1 MTSLNRIT
9 ETAAT
14 ENKPSVHSPTKNHGR
29 TMSKKKLAKP
39 IPQPRKTS
47 NAQGLE
53 SNNQRPAS
61 KVKGVLWVGLAASL
75 LGFLLYANTLG
86 HQYTLDDF
94 SIIKSNWITK
104 GGLKNIGLI
113 FSTEYRFGSWNSPG
127 SLYRPIPLTMFA
139 LEWQLSPDNPMLGH
153 VLNALLYAL
162 TGWVLWTTWRR
173 VLSAYPPVLAAI
185 AVLVFMAHPVHTEVV
200 ANIKSRDEI
209 LALLF
214 STLTLRAIWEYLDK
228 SDIKWLVGAVL
239 AYTVAMFSKESAI
252 TMMAVFPLAMWYFYP
267 GSLGK
272 IGKVVG
278 ALLVPAVIFLLI
290 RKKILDA
297 QAYQESYSILDNFM
311 SETKNQ
317 GERLAS
323 AFMMCGRYLWTLIFP
338 HPLVSDLGYPQM
350 KVVNFGDWRALAGF
364 FSYVGMGVWA
374 LIQLP
379 RKHILSFA
387 ILFYLATFSV
397 FSNVLMLIGT
407 SYGERLL
414 YIPSFGFALGIG
426 WIFCKIFKINDLT
439 DLWNPNG
446 KGTALWM
453 AVGALLAIYSLKTV
467 VRNTAWYDSASL
479 YAADLPNSPN
489 CAKLNYHNALEQVR
503 LGMDEK
509 ESIVKD
515 VEQVRRGIAC
525 YDKCIELY
533 PVYHDAYGSRGLAY
547 YRLGEVLTNPEEQ
560 RAAWDKALADYNE
573 SLKYRPNNSE
583 VLSNM
588 GKIYFTRGQPDKAE
602 EVYRKA
608 VGFDPRFV
616 DGRRNLGAVL
626 AMQKKFPEAIEQ
638 WKEALKYADNTKS
651 GTLYFYIGSAYKDMG
666 QPEKSVEWFEK
677 AYAVDPSL
685 KK

>member
-1 MTSLNRIT
+1 
-9 ETAAT
+9 
-14 ENKPSVHSPTKNHGR
+14 
-29 TMSKKKLAKP
+29 MSKKKLAKP
-39 IPQPRKTS
+39 VPQKRPS
-47 NAQGLE
+47 ESAQRTKLPSTLPQVNG
-53 SNNQRPAS
+53 AI
-61 KVKGVLWVGLAASL
+61 WVGIAAAA

-86 HQYTLDDF
+86 HLYTLDDF

-139 LEWQLSPDNPMLGH
+139 LEWQLAPDKPFLGH
-153 VLNALLYAL
+153 LLNAFFYAL

-173 VLSAYPPVLAAI
+173 ILVAYPPALAAI
-185 AVLVFMAHPVHTEVV
+185 AVLVFIAHPIHTEVV

-214 STLTLRAIWEYLDK
+214 GTLTLRAIWNYIEKDEL
-228 SDIKWLVGAVL
+228 KWLLAAAV
-239 AYTVAMFSKESAI
+239 AYGLAMFSKESAI
-252 TMMAVFPLAMWYFYP
+252 TLMAVFPLAMWYFSP
-267 GSLGK
+267 ASFGK
-272 IGKVVG
+272 IAKTIGV
-278 ALLVPAVIFLLI
+278 LLIPAGIFLMV
-290 RKKILDA
+290 RKQILDA
-297 QAYQESYSILDNFM
+297 QAYQETYSILDNFM
-311 SETKNQ
+311 VESKNQ

-323 AFMMCGRYLWTLIFP
+323 AFMMCGRYLWTLIMP
-338 HPLVSDLGYPQM
+338 HPLVCDMGFPQ
-350 KVVNFGDWRALAGF
+350 VRAVSFSDWRALLGF
-364 FSYVGMGVWA
+364 FTYVGMGIWA
-374 LIQLP
+374 VVNMP

-397 FSNVLMLIGT
+397 FSNVLMMIGT

-414 YIPSFGFALGIG
+414 YIPSFGFALAVG
-426 WIFCKIFKINDLT
+426 WLFCKIFKINDLT
-439 DLWNPNG
+439 EVWNPNG

-453 AVGALLAIYSLKTV
+453 SVGILLAAYSLKTV
-467 VRNTAWYDSASL
+467 FRNGAWYDSASL

-489 CAKLNYHNALEQVR
+489 CAKLNYHNALEVVR
-503 LGMDEK
+503 QGMDEK
-509 ESIVKD
+509 ESVVKD

-533 PVYHDAYGSRGLAY
+533 PKYHDAYGSRGLAY
-547 YRLGEVLTNPEEQ
+547 FRLGEVLKNPEEQ
-560 RAAWDKALADYNE
+560 RSAWDKALADYQE
-573 SLKYRPNNSE
+573 SLKYRYNNSE

-608 VGFDPRFV
+608 VEFDPRFV

-626 AMQKKFPEAIEQ
+626 AMQKKFPQAIEQ

-666 QPEKSVEWFEK
+666 QPEKSGEWFEK
-677 AYAVDPSL
+677 AYAVEPSL
-685 KK
+685 RK

>member
-1 MTSLNRIT
+1 
-9 ETAAT
+9 
-14 ENKPSVHSPTKNHGR
+14 
-29 TMSKKKLAKP
+29 MSKKKHTKP
-39 IPQPRKTS
+39 APAS
-47 NAQGLE
+47 
-53 SNNQRPAS
+53 RPAPAAKRPAPRVS
-61 KVKGVLWVGLAASL
+61 RSDIQIKGALWVGLAASI

-127 SLYRPIPLTMFA
+127 SLYRPIPLSMFA
-139 LEWQLSPDNPMLGH
+139 LEWQLSPDNPFLGH
-153 VLNALLYAL
+153 LLNALFYAL
-162 TGWVLWTTWRR
+162 TGWVLWSTWRR
-173 VLSAYPPVLAAI
+173 ILVDYPPVLAAI

-214 STLTLRAIWEYLDK
+214 GTLTLRAIWEYIEKD
-228 SDIKWLVGAVL
+228 DTKWLVIAML
-239 AYTVAMFSKESAI
+239 SYAVAMFSKESAI
-252 TMMAVFPLAMWYFYP
+252 TLMAVFPLAMWYFSP
-267 GSLGK
+267 SSVGK
-272 IGKVVG
+272 IGKVVA

-297 QAYQESYSILDNFM
+297 QPYQESYSILDNFM

-338 HPLVSDLGYPQM
+338 HPLVSDMGYPQM
-350 KVVNFGDWRALAGF
+350 KVVSFSDWRALAGF
-364 FSYVGMGVWA
+364 FTYMGMGIWA
-374 LIQLP
+374 VVNLP
-379 RKHILSFA
+379 KKHILSFA

-397 FSNVLMLIGT
+397 FSNVLMMIGT

-414 YIPSFGFALGIG
+414 YIPSFGFALAVG
-426 WIFCKIFKINDLT
+426 WLFCKIFKID
-439 DLWNPNG
+439 DRSEIWNPNG

-453 AVGALLAIYSLKTV
+453 AVGVLLAAYSLKTV
-467 VRNTAWYDSASL
+467 FRNNAWYDSAAL

-489 CAKLNYHNALEQVR
+489 CAKLNYHNALEVVR
-503 LGMDEK
+503 QGMDEK
-509 ESIVKD
+509 ESVVKD
-515 VEQVRRGIAC
+515 VEQVRRGIEC
-525 YDKCIELY
+525 YDKCIQLY
-533 PVYHDAYGSRGLAY
+533 PKYHDAYGSRGLAY
-547 YRLGEVLTNPEEQ
+547 FRLGEVLKNPEEQ
-560 RAAWDKALADYNE
+560 RAAWDKALEDYLE
-573 SLKYRPNNSE
+573 SLKYRYNNSE

-588 GKIYFTRGQPDKAE
+588 GKIYFTRGQPEKAE

-608 VGFDPRFV
+608 VEYDPRFV

-638 WKEALKYADNTKS
+638 WKEGLKYADSAKS
-651 GTLYFYIGSAYKDMG
+651 GTLYYYIGSAYTDMG
-666 QPEKSVEWFEK
+666 QPEKSGEWFEK

-685 KK
+685 RK

>member
-1 MTSLNRIT
+1 
-9 ETAAT
+9 
-14 ENKPSVHSPTKNHGR
+14 
-29 TMSKKKLAKP
+29 MSKKKHTKP
-39 IPQPRKTS
+39 TPAS
-47 NAQGLE
+47 
-53 SNNQRPAS
+53 RPAPTAKRPVARVPRS
-61 KVKGVLWVGLAASL
+61 NIQIKGALWVGLAASI

-127 SLYRPIPLTMFA
+127 SLYRPIPLSMFA
-139 LEWQLSPDNPMLGH
+139 LEWQLSPDNPFLGH
-153 VLNALLYAL
+153 LLNALFYAL
-162 TGWVLWTTWRR
+162 TGWVLWSTWRR
-173 VLSAYPPVLAAI
+173 ILVDYSPVLAAI

-214 STLTLRAIWEYLDK
+214 GTLTLRAIWEYIERD
-228 SDIKWLVGAVL
+228 DTKWLVIAML
-239 AYTVAMFSKESAI
+239 SYAVAMFSKESAI
-252 TMMAVFPLAMWYFYP
+252 TLMAVFPLAMWYFSP
-267 GSLGK
+267 SSVGK

-297 QAYQESYSILDNFM
+297 QPYQESYSILDNFM

-338 HPLVSDLGYPQM
+338 HPLVSDMGYPQM
-350 KVVNFGDWRALAGF
+350 KVVSFSDWRALAGF
-364 FSYVGMGVWA
+364 FAYVGMGIWA
-374 LIQLP
+374 VVNLP
-379 RKHILSFA
+379 KKHILSFA

-397 FSNVLMLIGT
+397 FSNVLMMIGT

-414 YIPSFGFALGIG
+414 YIPSFGFALAVG
-426 WIFCKIFKINDLT
+426 WLFCKIFKID
-439 DLWNPNG
+439 DRSEIWNPNG

-453 AVGALLAIYSLKTV
+453 AVGVLLAAYSLKTV
-467 VRNTAWYDSASL
+467 FRNNAWYDSASL

-489 CAKLNYHNALEQVR
+489 CAKLNYHNALEVVR
-503 LGMDEK
+503 QGMDEK
-509 ESIVKD
+509 ESVVKD
-515 VEQVRRGIAC
+515 VEQVRRGIEC
-525 YDKCIELY
+525 YDKCIQLY
-533 PVYHDAYGSRGLAY
+533 PKYHDAYGSRGLAY
-547 YRLGEVLTNPEEQ
+547 FRLGEVLKNPEEQ
-560 RAAWDKALADYNE
+560 RAAWDKALEDYLE
-573 SLKYRPNNSE
+573 SLKYRYNNSE

-588 GKIYFTRGQPDKAE
+588 GKIYFTRGQPEKAE

-608 VGFDPRFV
+608 VEYDPRFV

-638 WKEALKYADNTKS
+638 WKEGLKYADSAKS
-651 GTLYFYIGSAYKDMG
+651 GTLYYYIGSAYNDMG
-666 QPEKSVEWFEK
+666 QPEKSGEWFEK

-685 KK
+685 RK